1 MANADSTSCEIPSFE
16 PVEDCWF
23 LTGPTAS
30 GKTGIGLELA
40 ERIGAEIVSLD
51 SMALYRGMDI
61 GTAKPTAEQRRRVPH
76 HLIDIVNPDTEFSLS
91 QYVAAAHQVVAQIR
105 QRGCEVLFVGGTP
118 LYLKALLRG
127 LYPGPPADWQF
138 RQEIEEELKFVGI
151 EALHTRLQQVDPLAA
166 ARLHPHDKR
175 RIIRASKYIA

>member
-1 MANADSTSCEIPSFE
+1 MANADSASCEIASFE

-30 GKTGIGLELA
+30 GKTAIGLELA

-61 GTAKPTAEQRRRVPH
+61 GTAKPTPEQHRRVPH
-76 HLIDIVNPDTEFSLS
+76 HLVDLVNPDTEFSLS

-105 QRGCEVLFVGGTP
+105 QRGSEVLFVGGTP

-138 RQEIEEELKFVGI
+138 RREIEEELNFVGI

-175 RIIRASKYIA
+175 RIIRVSRYIA